1 MRAVITVI
9 GRDTVGIIAR
19 ISNILSEFGV
29 NIEEISQTI
38 LQEYFAMIMLADI
51 SGLKFPFAK
60 LHSRL
65 EKAGEEI
72 GVKVFIQHEDIFNAM
87 HTI

>member
-19 ISNILSEFGV
+19 ISNILSEVGI

-51 SGLKFPFAK
+51 SGLMFPFSE
-60 LHSRL
+60 LHARL
-65 EKAGEEI
+65 DKAGQEI
-72 GVKVFIQHEDIFNAM
+72 GVKVLIQHEDIFNAM
-87 HTI
+87 HTV